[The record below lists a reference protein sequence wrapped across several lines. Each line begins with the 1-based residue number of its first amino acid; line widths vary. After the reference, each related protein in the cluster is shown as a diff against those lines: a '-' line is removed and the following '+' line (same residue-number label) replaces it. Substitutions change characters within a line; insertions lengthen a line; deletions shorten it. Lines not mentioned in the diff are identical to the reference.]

1 MITKYQKPEVS
12 ELRSFGLLFG
22 AFFILVLGIVVP
34 MLRQEFSALFSSLSL
49 WPRWPWAVGGTV
61 MAWAVIHPASLHL
74 LQRPWMVFADVAG
87 WINTRIIMFLLFYF
101 LILPIG
107 FIMRL
112 FGYDPMQR
120 KIDKQLES
128 YRNVRKAQ
136 DRDHMRHP
144 Y

>member
-1 MITKYQKPEVS
+1 MITQYQKPGVS

-22 AFFILVLGIVVP
+22 VFLILVLGIVIPV
-34 MLRQEFSALFSSLSL
+34 LRQELDALFSDLNL
-49 WPRWPWAVGGTV
+49 WPRWPWVVGASV
-61 MAWAVIHPASLHL
+61 IAWAVIHPASLFL
-74 LQRPWMVFADVAG
+74 LHRPWMIFADVAG
-87 WINTRIIMFLLFYF
+87 WLNTRIIMFLLFYF

-112 FGYDPMQR
+112 FGYDPLQR
-120 KIDKQLES
+120 KIDGQLES
-128 YRNVRKAQ
+128 YRNVRKTQ

>member
-49 WPRWPWAVGGTV
+49 WPRWPWVVGGTV
-61 MAWAVIHPASLHL
+61 MAWAVIHPGSLHL